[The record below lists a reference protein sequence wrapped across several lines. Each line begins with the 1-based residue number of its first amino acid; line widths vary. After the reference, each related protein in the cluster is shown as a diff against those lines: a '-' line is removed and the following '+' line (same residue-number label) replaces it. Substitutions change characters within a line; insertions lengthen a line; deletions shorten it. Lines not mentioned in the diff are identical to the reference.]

1 MTANSVLFLKLLRV
15 AFCSDEALRT
25 LSSDNAFWQNVDW
38 DALLS
43 QISENGMEAIAFD
56 GLQRLNGC
64 DGFHSGLELEGNED
78 IRYEW
83 MGLNITT
90 EQDFEHYG
98 KVLAALAGYLASNGA
113 GRILVLKGYGLALNY
128 PYPSHRTVGDI
139 DIYSLDGKSA
149 EIDKLL
155 SRFAGFNKCS
165 RHARHS
171 HATFH
176 EISIENHYC
185 FSDAVN
191 NPRKDKALEQV
202 LVEEALNHSRKMV
215 IDGVEFYVPSA
226 NFNAIFL
233 MWHMAQH
240 FRLENVSLRQLTD
253 WMNFLKKESSNVDW
267 HLVTEVW
274 SKNYKT
280 EFASMVN
287 GALIDYFGMDP
298 VLVPSLPRNH
308 GNETKFI
315 DFVMEAPPLK
325 IRGIEAVL
333 KYWRRRW
340 NFRITQN
347 ESWFRLLMRAVKRHL
362 ISKS

>member
-1 MTANSVLFLKLLRV
+1 MTDNSVLFLKLLKA
-15 AFCSDEALRT
+15 AFCSDEALRA
-25 LSSDNAFWQNVDW
+25 LSSDSAFRQNVDW
-38 DALLS
+38 DGLLG
-43 QISENGMEAIAFD
+43 QISENAMEAIAFD

-64 DGFHSGLELEGNED
+64 DGFHSGLDLEENED

-83 MGLNITT
+83 MGFNITT
-90 EQDFEHYG
+90 EQDFEQYG

-139 DIYSLDGKSA
+139 DIYSLDGKSE
-149 EIDKLL
+149 EIDRLL
-155 SRFAGFNKCS
+155 SRFKGFQIIQKGE
-165 RHARHS
+165 RHS
-171 HATFH
+171 HAMFDGV
-176 EISIENHYC
+176 SIENHY
-185 FSDAVN
+185 FFTFPD
-191 NPRKDKALEQV
+191 
-202 LVEEALNHSRKMV
+202 SRV
-215 IDGVEFYVPSA
+215 WDDGVEDTLKKDVASNSKAFVINGEGIYLPSA
-226 NFNAIFL
+226 TFNAIF
-233 MWHMAQH
+233 MIWHMAQH

-287 GALIDYFGMDP
+287 GVLMDYFGMDP
-298 VLVPSLPRNH
+298 ALVPSLPRNH